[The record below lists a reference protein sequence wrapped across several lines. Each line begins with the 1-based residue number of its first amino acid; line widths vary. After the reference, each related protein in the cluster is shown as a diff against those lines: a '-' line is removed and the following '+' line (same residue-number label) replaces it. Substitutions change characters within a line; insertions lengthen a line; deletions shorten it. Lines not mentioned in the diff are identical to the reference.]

1 MKKVP
6 IRVEPL
12 STYAERRGVPVSVVT
27 RHGELVYVSNLP
39 PYDPQTGEI
48 RQLPIERQVEIVMD
62 QMKLCLETAGSSL
75 SKVIKC
81 NIYSNNTSHFQ
92 SINEIYGRY
101 FPTQPPARSFIFV
114 PGWHGPFDV
123 EVDCIAST

>member
-27 RHGELVYVSNLP
+27 RHDELVYVSNLP

-114 PGWHGPFDV
+114 SGWHGPFDV